1 MRFFLIPLVLSALL
15 AAGCK
20 GEACDP
26 IDQDNRIL
34 DYISANSL
42 LATPTGSGLYYIVT
56 APGSTRKPTANSQVR
71 VRYTGKLTDG
81 YIFDRTIGTEIRTFR
96 LNEVIPGWTEG
107 MQLFGEG
114 GKGILIIP
122 CQLGY
127 GSNDTGDI
135 PPGSVLIFEI
145 ELIDVL

>member
-1 MRFFLIPLVLSALL
+1 MRFFLISLALAALL

-56 APGSTRKPTANSQVR
+56 APGSTRKPAANSQVR

-114 GKGILIIP
+114 GKGTLIIP